1 MKLQLIWNRP
11 SNKEK
16 SLKLSV
22 NISHFSHTNCRQ
34 IWRHQKLPVYVELGI
49 YRRRKTSIECRAT
62 GDRPACCACAQAGA
76 SSLLPTLTSTV
87 NKVPS
92 LAFSKLKIRSTSKSV
107 HRKGKA
113 GKFLQSSSGL
123 NFFFIFKK
131 KKKKKKKKF
140 FFI

>member
-11 SNKEK
+11 SSKEK

-22 NISHFSHTNCRQ
+22 NISRFSHTNCRQ
-34 IWRHQKLPVYVELGI
+34 MWRHQKLPVYVELGI
-49 YRRRKTSIECRAT
+49 YRRRKTSIDCRAT
-62 GDRPACCACAQAGA
+62 GDRPACCARAQAGV

-107 HRKGKA
+107 KRKGKA

-123 NFFFIFKK
+123 NLLFQFFI
-131 KKKKKKKKF
+131 
-140 FFI
+140 